1 MNLYRNIYKIIEKDE
16 NGFMINIKNNKSNK
30 NIIKNIFIYVFS
42 VLMILSLVG
51 CGKKEEEE
59 EEEYV
64 RASVIGEINENTV
77 KLSPNGTLLEISCE
91 DFAGSD
97 IDTASLEEYIN
108 SEIDEYNKNAGVSKI
123 SLVEFQE
130 EDGVVKTAIQYSD
143 VYTYNSFNMMELDIN
158 LYDPDKAYDIMM
170 EDMATATDAN
180 QIVMTSSPTEINVEE
195 LAEAGYDLSEIE
207 AMENGT
213 YEEETASTTDAQ
225 ATFTDATSLND
236 INAEDITG
244 ASYMM
249 LVTNEAYTY
258 VVNGGNILY
267 YDKHAEL
274 IDSTSVKTDGKGKS
288 IIVYSFNY

>member
-1 MNLYRNIYKIIEKDE
+1 MNLYRNKSTKVFMKKEVFKNSIIYILSI
-16 NGFMINIKNNKSNK
+16 
-30 NIIKNIFIYVFS
+30 
-42 VLMILSLVG
+42 LMLISLVG
-51 CGKKEEEE
+51 CGKKQEEE

-64 RASVIGEINENTV
+64 RASVIGDINENTV

-91 DFAGSD
+91 NFSGSEV
-97 IDTASLEEYIN
+97 DTAGLEEYIN
-108 SEIDEYNKNAGVSKI
+108 SEIEEYNKNAGVSKI

-143 VYTYNSFNMMELDIN
+143 VATYNSFNMMNLDIN
-158 LYDPDKAYDIMM
+158 LYDADKAYDIMM
-170 EDMATATDAN
+170 EDMATTTDAN
-180 QIVMTSSPTEINVEE
+180 QIVMTASPTEINVEE

-213 YEEETASTTDAQ
+213 YDEETASETDAE

-236 INAEDITG
+236 INAADISG

-258 VVNGGNILY
+258 TVNGGNILY

-274 IDSTSVKTDGKGKS
+274 IDATSVRTDGKGKS

>member
-1 MNLYRNIYKIIEKDE
+1 MDLYSGKSLDGFKKKKMVKNALIYIL
-16 NGFMINIKNNKSNK
+16 
-30 NIIKNIFIYVFS
+30 S
-42 VLMILSLVG
+42 VLMIFSLVG
-51 CGKKEEEE
+51 CGKKQEEE

-64 RASVIGEINENTV
+64 RPSVIGEINENTL

-91 DFAGSD
+91 DFNGSA
-97 IDTASLEEYIN
+97 IDTDGLEEYIN
-108 SEIDEYNKNAGVSKI
+108 SEIDEYNKKAGVNKI

-130 EDGVVKTAIQYSD
+130 QDGVVKTAIQYSD
-143 VYTYNSFNMMELDIN
+143 VATYNSFNMMDLDIN
-158 LYDPDKAYDIMM
+158 LYDADKAYDIMM
-170 EDMATATDAN
+170 EDMATSTDAN
-180 QIVMTSSPTEINVEE
+180 QIVMTATPTEINVEE

-213 YEEETASTTDAQ
+213 YDEETASETDAE
-225 ATFTDATSLND
+225 ATFTDASSLED
-236 INAEDITG
+236 INAADITG

-274 IDSTSVKTDGKGKS
+274 LDSTSVKTDGKGKS
-288 IIVYSFNY
+288 IIIYSFNY